1 MKKGVDTFWIHREP
15 AFRSQ

>member
-1 MKKGVDTFWIHREP
+1 MKKGVDTFWIHRKP